1 MGQCCPPP
9 VSIFPMHITCT
20 SSICQCKKI
29 SLFSRTGVLVLSV
42 LQVTAEKVTIQIKS
56 VFQQLLRFQHSFY
69 IALEHKHFTSCFCP
83 KSYFKSWNSEASEL
97 LRFLW
102 LKRPWG
108 PWRDLKNLNKSLKM
122 LTLQKILSFPWT
134 CKFNI
139 QLKIGVL
146 NGISFSSV
154 AYSVYLLSLCRA
166 IIILGGK
173 LELFPLVKEM
183 KVFSLFYFGKIKAW
197 L

>member
-1 MGQCCPPP
+1 
-9 VSIFPMHITCT
+9 
-20 SSICQCKKI
+20 
-29 SLFSRTGVLVLSV
+29 
-42 LQVTAEKVTIQIKS
+42 
-56 VFQQLLRFQHSFY
+56 
-69 IALEHKHFTSCFCP
+69 
-83 KSYFKSWNSEASEL
+83 
-97 LRFLW
+97 
-102 LKRPWG
+102 
-108 PWRDLKNLNKSLKM
+108 M

-183 KVFSLFYFGKIKAW
+183 KVFSLFYFGKIKA
-197 L
+197 